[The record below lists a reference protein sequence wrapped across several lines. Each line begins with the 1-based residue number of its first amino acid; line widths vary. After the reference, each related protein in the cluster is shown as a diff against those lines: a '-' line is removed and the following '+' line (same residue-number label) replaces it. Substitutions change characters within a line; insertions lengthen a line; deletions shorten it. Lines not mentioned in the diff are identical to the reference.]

1 MRQKIA
7 IYAMLCDAILYLIVF
22 HGKNIMLPNS
32 LFVAYDSNL
41 ENLAIVLICNI
52 DPDFPENNKMTGNFE
67 KNVIFAILRFHF
79 RKWESRRKSD
89 HDFGTQK

>member
-1 MRQKIA
+1 MSHA
-7 IYAMLCDAILYLIVF
+7 TEDCDLHNALRRYTVF
-22 HGKNIMLPNS
+22 DCLSRKKTIMLPNS

-41 ENLAIVLICNI
+41 ENLAIVLIGNI

-79 RKWESRRKSD
+79 RK
-89 HDFGTQK
+89 